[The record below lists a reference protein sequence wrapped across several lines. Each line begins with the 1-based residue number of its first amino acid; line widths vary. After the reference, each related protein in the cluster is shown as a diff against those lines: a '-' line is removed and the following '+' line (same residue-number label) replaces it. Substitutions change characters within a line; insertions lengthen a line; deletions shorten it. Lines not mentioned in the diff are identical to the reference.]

1 MRNELLS
8 MFLIAKDASDGMFG
22 LCFIISKDKSLID
35 SIAATNS
42 TSSFLGMNSSTLFI
56 LAVIYGFSETN
67 SVISN
72 LFFP

>member
-35 SIAATNS
+35 SIAA
-42 TSSFLGMNSSTLFI
+42 G
-56 LAVIYGFSETN
+56 AVMI
-67 SVISN
+67 I
-72 LFFP
+72 